1 MIEAGSSRLPGFYD
15 LSREQRL
22 EVLQA
27 AAGLDPQALGLGALS
42 NGSEFALFDTFIE
55 NAIGGFP
62 LPLGVAVN
70 FRIDDRD
77 VLVPMAVEE
86 SSVVAAASN
95 MARRVRKTGGFRTE
109 VVEDLMIG
117 QIELRNVA
125 EVAAAADRLRAASA
139 EIVALAVA
147 ADPGLADH
155 GGGCRGVEV
164 RAFEA
169 ERVVVVH
176 LLVDTVDAMGAN
188 AINTMCEAVA
198 PMLAELV
205 GATVG
210 LRILSN
216 LADRRRFSA
225 VCTVRPEDLA
235 TADLSGPE
243 VAAGVAAA
251 TRFAMLDPYRA
262 TTHNKGIMNGVDPI
276 VIATGN
282 DWRAVEAGAHA
293 WAARSGRYSPLSSW
307 TVGPEGL
314 LHGRLE
320 MPVQVG
326 VVGGVTRL
334 HPVARFSLR
343 LLHTRTARELA
354 RVMVA
359 VGLAQNLAALR
370 ALASE
375 GIQRGHMRLHQRNLD
390 LAREQGDR

>member
-1 MIEAGSSRLPGFYD
+1 MSMRGSSRLPGFYS

-22 EVLQA
+22 QVLEA
-27 AAGLDPQALGLGALS
+27 AAGVDLDAGALGDLDDG
-42 NGSEFALFDTFIE
+42 GFQLFDRFIE

-70 FRIDDRD
+70 FRIDGRD

-95 MARRVRKTGGFRTE
+95 MARRVRNTGGFTTE
-109 VVEDLMIG
+109 VLEDLMIG
-117 QIELRNVA
+117 QIELRDVDD
-125 EVAAAADRLRAASA
+125 AAMAADVLRAAED
-139 EIVALAVA
+139 EILALATSG
-147 ADPGLADH
+147 DPGLREH
-155 GGGCRGVEV
+155 GGGIRGIEV
-164 RAFEA
+164 RPFEQ
-169 ERVVVVH
+169 ERCVVVH
-176 LLVDTVDAMGAN
+176 LLVHTVDAMGAN
-188 AINTMCEAVA
+188 AINTICEAVA
-198 PMLAELV
+198 PTLADRI

-216 LADRRRFSA
+216 LADRRRFA
-225 VCTVRPEDLA
+225 ATCRVKPADLA
-235 TADLSGPE
+235 TEDVPGEA
-243 VAAGVAAA
+243 VAEGVVAA
-251 TRFAMLDPYRA
+251 TRFAAFDPYRA
-262 TTHNKGIMNGVDPI
+262 ATHNKGIMNGVDPI

-293 WAARSGRYSPLSSW
+293 WAARTGRYGPLSSW
-307 TVGPEGL
+307 TLGADGL

-320 MPVQVG
+320 MPIQVG

-343 LLHTRTARELA
+343 LLHTTSSQALA

-370 ALASE
+370 PHATAGL
-375 GIQRGHMRLHQRNLD
+375 QRGHMRLHQRNLD
-390 LAREQGDR
+390 LARENGE